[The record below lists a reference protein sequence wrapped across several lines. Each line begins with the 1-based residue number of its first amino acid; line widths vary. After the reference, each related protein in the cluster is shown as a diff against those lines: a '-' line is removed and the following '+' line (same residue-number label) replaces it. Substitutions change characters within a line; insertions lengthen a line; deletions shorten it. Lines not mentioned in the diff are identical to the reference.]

1 MRSSRARKQA
11 ALAVVAGHLRA
22 TLEQGSDPRDTHLI
36 IAGKRIAVEA
46 TAADSQVSRSSRN
59 TAPRLRFDRV
69 ALGLLERLRAAV
81 RARALNGATV
91 VTITAP
97 IRLPSR
103 TAATLEESI
112 QLLVGRTSARRQL
125 TTTVHGNRVRIAI
138 LQAGRKSGSKLI
150 GFVHNRDSDPQVL
163 FELTSSLLRRIGT
176 VQRSRAGFSGE
187 RWLVVAYEE
196 GPQWIPTYR
205 HICSQLV
212 GGRDFQ
218 RILLVGADGR
228 VSTLAE

>member
-1 MRSSRARKQA
+1 MRSSRERKQA
-11 ALAVVAGHLRA
+11 ALAVVARHLCA
-22 TLEQGSDPRDTHLI
+22 TLEQGSDQRDAHLI

-46 TAADSQVSRSSRN
+46 TAADSQVSRRSGN

-81 RARALNGATV
+81 HARALNGATV

-97 IRLPSR
+97 IQFPSR
-103 TAATLEESI
+103 AAAMLEESI
-112 QLLVGRTSARRQL
+112 QVLVGRRSARRQL

-150 GFVHNRDSDPQVL
+150 GFVHNRDSDQKVL
-163 FELTSSLLRRIGT
+163 FELTGSLLRRIGT
-176 VQRSRAGFSGE
+176 VQRSRAGSGE
-187 RWLVVAYEE
+187 RWLVVAYED